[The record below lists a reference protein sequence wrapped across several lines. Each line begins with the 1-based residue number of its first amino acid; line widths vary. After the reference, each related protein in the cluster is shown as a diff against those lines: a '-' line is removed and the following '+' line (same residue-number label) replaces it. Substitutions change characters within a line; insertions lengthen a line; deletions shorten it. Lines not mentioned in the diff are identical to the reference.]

1 MTSKKRVYSVAKEFN
16 MSNETLIEFL
26 HKQGVKVRNHMAPV
40 SDEMY
45 ALINENFQRAED
57 LESKEPDFRK
67 KIQEKKIEEEKR
79 RETIREEINE
89 ILERSKGS
97 ELEPVS
103 TTGKKRARKRSE
115 EAAKK
120 ALKVTEPPREK
131 PKAEPVAQKEEK
143 KAETTSAGQKHG
155 AAQVIDVDKIPP
167 VEKPKRSLKKAARK
181 HHEEKNEEERTRSKE
196 KHKKQADVEE
206 EIPQKRHH
214 HKKQEETFIA
224 EGGEGS
230 KSSNKKRR
238 KRKKRK
244 KGPQVKIDE
253 KEIDASIK
261 ETLAKMSDTT
271 KKRKHKKDKIKDEI
285 EETEENVIKITE
297 FASVSELA
305 NLLDVEANEVIKACM
320 SLGLMVTINQRL
332 DREIIMMVAHEF
344 EYDVVFLT
352 EFGEDTEDQVIFE
365 EEEDESKLHPRAPVV
380 TIMGHVDHGKTSLLD
395 FIRESNIIS
404 HESGGITQHIGAYEV
419 ITNDNA
425 ITFLDTPGHEA
436 FTAMRARGAQ
446 VTDMVVLVVAADDGI
461 MPQTIEAIN
470 HSRAANVPIVVA
482 INKIDKSGANIDRIK
497 QQLSEHNVLVEDW
510 GGKVQ
515 CAEVSAKTGEGID
528 RLLEIILLESEI
540 LELKAN
546 HEAKARAVILEARKD
561 KGKGIIGN
569 ILIQRGTL
577 NIGDIFIAGP
587 FHGRVRA
594 MIDDRGNKVKHAGP
608 STPVQVMGFSGM
620 PQAGDIFV
628 VVDSEQEARDISNKR
643 QQLKREQGF
652 KQIKRLTLDQISKNI
667 AEGTV
672 KELAVIIKGDVDG
685 SVEALSDSLMN
696 LATDMASVRIVHKAV
711 GAINE
716 SDVLLAEASEAVI
729 IGFHVQ
735 PNGKAVDLAKAENID
750 IRLYEVIY
758 DVVND
763 VKLALSGLLEPELI
777 EEVTGEVEI
786 RDIFKASKVGMI
798 AGCYVLSGKVLRNS
812 MVRVIRDKEI
822 IHDGKIS
829 SLKRFKDDVKEVAAG
844 YECGI
849 TLEGFRDI
857 KAGDM
862 FEVYI
867 IIEKARE
874 L

>member
-1 MTSKKRVYSVAKEFN
+1 LANKKRVYSVAKEFSV
-16 MSNETLIEFL
+16 SNETLIEFL
-26 HKQGVKVRNHMAPV
+26 HKQGFKVRNHMAPV

-45 ALINENFQRAED
+45 ALINENFQRADETTT
-57 LESKEPDFRK
+57 KEADFRK
-67 KIQEKKIEEEKR
+67 KLQEKKIEEEKR

-97 ELEPVS
+97 DLEPVS
-103 TTGKKRARKRSE
+103 TTAKKRARKRSE
-115 EAAKK
+115 EEAKK
-120 ALKVTEPPREK
+120 ALKVSGLPEK
-131 PKAEPVAQKEEK
+131 KQPVEPVVQEKEKESKPQDIIQQEIAPVPEVK
-143 KAETTSAGQKHG
+143 KT
-155 AAQVIDVDKIPP
+155 VP
-167 VEKPKRSLKKAARK
+167 VEKPKRSLKKTIRK
-181 HHEEKNEEERTRSKE
+181 HHEDKSDEGKVYTKKE
-196 KHKKQADVEE
+196 HIKQAAAEDEISHKK
-206 EIPQKRHH
+206 PR
-214 HKKQEETFIA
+214 HKKHEKTFID
-224 EGGEGS
+224 EEVSES
-230 KSSNKKRR
+230 KSTSKKKR

-253 KEIDASIK
+253 KEIHASIK
-261 ETLAKMSDTT
+261 ETLAKMSDTS
-271 KKRKHKKDKIKDEI
+271 KKRKHKKDKVKDEI
-285 EETEENVIKITE
+285 EEVDENVIKITE

-305 NLLDVEANEVIKACM
+305 NLMDVEANEVIKACM

-332 DREIIMMVAHEF
+332 DREVITMLTHEF
-344 EYDVVFLT
+344 GYDAVYLT
-352 EFGEDTEDQVIFE
+352 EFGEDTEEEMTFE
-365 EEEDESKLHPRAPVV
+365 EEEDESKLQPRAPVV

-395 FIRESNIIS
+395 FIRKSNIIS

-419 ITNDNA
+419 EVSNSK

-470 HSRAANVPIVVA
+470 HSRAANVPIIVA
-482 INKIDKSGANIDRIK
+482 INKIDKPDANIDRIK
-497 QQLSEHNVLVEDW
+497 QQLSEHNILVEDW

-515 CAEVSAKTGEGID
+515 CAEVSAKTGDGID
-528 RLLEIILLESEI
+528 RLLEMILLEAEI

-546 HEAKARAVILEARKD
+546 PDAKARAVVLEARKD
-561 KGKGIIGN
+561 KGKGIVGN

-577 NIGDIFIAGP
+577 KIGDIFIAGSY
-587 FHGRVRA
+587 HGRVRA
-594 MIDDRGNKVKHAGP
+594 MLNDRGKKVKNAGP

-620 PQAGDIFV
+620 PQAGDIFS
-628 VVDSEQEARDISNKR
+628 VVDTEQEAREISTKR

-652 KQIKRLTLDQISKNI
+652 RQIKRLTLDQISKNI

-685 SVEALSDSLMN
+685 SVEALSDSLMD
-696 LATDMASVRIVHKAV
+696 LSTDMASVRIVHKAV
-711 GAINE
+711 GSINE

-735 PNGKAVDLAKAENID
+735 PNGKALDLAKAENID

-763 VKLALSGLLEPELI
+763 VKLALSGLLEPELL

-786 RDIFKASKVGMI
+786 RNIFKASKIGMI
-798 AGCYVLSGKVLRNS
+798 AGCYVLSGKVTRNS
-812 MVRVIRDKEI
+812 MARVIRDKEV

-829 SLKRFKDDVKEVAAG
+829 SLKRFKDDVKEVTAG

-849 TLEGFRDI
+849 TLEGFKDI
-857 KAGDM
+857 KEGDLL
-862 FEVYI
+862 EIYT
-867 IIEKARE
+867 IIEKARV